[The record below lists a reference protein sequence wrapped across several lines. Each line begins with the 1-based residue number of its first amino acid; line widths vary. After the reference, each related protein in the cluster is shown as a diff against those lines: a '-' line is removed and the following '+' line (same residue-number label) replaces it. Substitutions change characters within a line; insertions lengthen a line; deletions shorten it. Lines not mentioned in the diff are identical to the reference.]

1 MRALPSWVFASFV
14 AAATAACS
22 LSLGSDSAGENGV
35 MRFEYQSSQCT
46 FGCDLERPALEGS
59 AVSIAAKG
67 GDVDSHFNFVFEPS
81 DLAAVQE
88 QTESCSCSQR
98 DGRSGAT
105 GGVELTCK
113 AGETKSC
120 TRKVD
125 LQTRRSGDGKLSLRD
140 ARGVVVDQIP
150 VKVRAAARIDLR
162 VRAGKDSRELLPD
175 ASGAYV
181 VTRGDKVE
189 LEAKVFDATGA
200 QVVFTQHGVGH
211 EYSDKTVLAPDTSVL
226 LGATDVEYVSTGKAG
241 EATVTVKARG
251 AEAKAAFRVVP

>member
-98 DGRSGAT
+98 WYSLFSSWSRTTRS
-105 GGVELTCK
+105 
-113 AGETKSC
+113 
-120 TRKVD
+120 TRAPRS
-125 LQTRRSGDGKLSLRD
+125 RRRCS
-140 ARGVVVDQIP
+140 
-150 VKVRAAARIDLR
+150 
-162 VRAGKDSRELLPD
+162 
-175 ASGAYV
+175 
-181 VTRGDKVE
+181 
-189 LEAKVFDATGA
+189 
-200 QVVFTQHGVGH
+200 
-211 EYSDKTVLAPDTSVL
+211 
-226 LGATDVEYVSTGKAG
+226 
-241 EATVTVKARG
+241 
-251 AEAKAAFRVVP
+251 AFS